1 MVKLSY
7 SSALVKTS
15 IYDVI
20 NDLPKAELH
29 VHIEGTLEPELLFQI
44 ARRNQVSI
52 PYQTVQEL
60 RQAYKFNNLQDFLD
74 IYYAGASVLI
84 HEQDFYDLTWA
95 YLERAYQQNIRHVEI
110 FFDPQ
115 THSDRGISFNVVI
128 NGIIKALENAQKRW
142 GITFHVFMC
151 FLRHLDEISAI
162 KTLENA
168 LPYRSKIIGV
178 GLDSSENGHPPS
190 KFERVFAKAR
200 QEGFLTVAHAGE
212 EGPPSYIWQALNLLQ
227 VMRIDHGNRAIEDEV
242 LLNILA
248 KRQVPLT
255 MCPLSNI
262 KLNVVRQLTDH
273 PLKKM
278 LDKGILVTVNSDDP
292 AYFGGYLNEN
302 YLAIVKAL
310 NLSVADIGTLAK
322 NSLQASVMQA
332 DQKEWYLKKIDSI
345 VSQYPRVFQ

>member
-1 MVKLSY
+1 MKE
-7 SSALVKTS
+7 KTN
-15 IYDVI
+15 YQLVI
-20 NDLPKAELH
+20 NQIPKAELH
-29 VHIEGTLEPELLFQI
+29 VHIEGTLEPELLFQM
-44 ARRNQVSI
+44 ARRNQVTI

-60 RQAYKFNNLQDFLD
+60 RQAYKFNNLQDFLN

-95 YLERAYQQNIRHVEI
+95 YLERAYQQNICHVEI

-115 THSDRGISFNVVI
+115 THTDRGISFDVII
-128 NGIIKALENAQKRW
+128 NGITKALENAQKRW

-162 KTLENA
+162 KTLETA
-168 LPYRSKIIGV
+168 LSYRSKIIGV

-322 NSLQASVMQA
+322 NSLQASVMGA
-332 DQKEWYLKKIDSI
+332 DQKERYFKKIDSI

>member
-1 MVKLSY
+1 MQEKTNDQ
-7 SSALVKTS
+7 LVIS
-15 IYDVI
+15 LI
-20 NDLPKAELH
+20 PKAELH

-52 PYQTVQEL
+52 PYKTVQEL
-60 RQAYKFNNLQDFLD
+60 RLAYKFNNLQDFLD

-95 YLERAYQQNIRHVEI
+95 YLERAYQQNICHVEI

-115 THSDRGISFNVVI
+115 THTDRGISFDVVI
-128 NGIIKALENAQKRW
+128 NGITKALENAQKRW

-212 EGPPSYIWQALNLLQ
+212 EGPPNYIWQALDLLK
-227 VMRIDHGNRAIEDEV
+227 VMRIDHGNRAMEDEV
-242 LLNILA
+242 LLSTLA

-255 MCPLSNI
+255 MCPLSNV
-262 KLNVVRQLTDH
+262 KLNVIRQLTDH

-278 LDKGILVTVNSDDP
+278 LDRGILVTVNSDDP

-302 YLAIVKAL
+302 YQAIAKAL
-310 NLSVADIGTLAK
+310 NLSVAQIGILAK
-322 NSLQASVMQA
+322 NSFQASVMGA
-332 DQKEWYLKKIDSI
+332 DQKEQYFKQVDRII
-345 VSQYPRVFQ
+345 GQYP